1 MGSNT
6 SQWTQIGNAVPPI
19 MAEAIGKSILKM
31 LKNKNKKI
39 KINKN
44 TNIEYVRSSAFNYDK
59 DVYSKSAHLEFN
71 L

>member
-1 MGSNT
+1 
-6 SQWTQIGNAVPPI
+6 
-19 MAEAIGKSILKM
+19 MAEAIGKSILNM

-59 DVYSKSAHLEFN
+59 DVYSKSTQLEFN